1 MNNLFSPILAR
12 EFWQG
17 DCLEL
22 MRDIPDGSV
31 DMICTDPPYGMS
43 FQSNHRK
50 ERHNKIENDSSLEWI
65 EDFTNEMFRVAKN
78 NSAHY
83 SFCSFHHVDKFKI
96 AFEKKFTVKNI
107 LIWEKNNT
115 SMGDLYGDFAPKYE
129 MCFLLH
135 KGRAL
140 IRGKRDPNIFKFA
153 RTRNEL
159 HPTQKPVD
167 LMEYLISKFSDP
179 GDVILDP
186 FAGSGTTAIAAL
198 NTGRGYICIEKDPEY
213 YKLATERVREY
224 NG

>member
-1 MNNLFSPILAR
+1 MTCLFRPLNNISLRL
-12 EFWQG
+12 G

-22 MRDIPDGSV
+22 MREIPSNSI
-31 DMICTDPPYGMS
+31 DMIATDPPYGMS

-50 ERHNKIENDSSLEWI
+50 DQHKKIENDTHLDWLDTFVS
-65 EDFTNEMFRVAKN
+65 EMYRVAKN
-78 NSAHY
+78 NTAHY
-83 SFCSFHHVDKFKI
+83 SFCSFHQVDKFKI
-96 AFEKKFTVKNI
+96 IFEKYFTVKNI

-140 IRGKRDPNIFKFA
+140 IRGKRDPNIFRFA

-167 LMEYLISKFSDP
+167 MMEYLIGKFSDP
-179 GDVILDP
+179 GDTVLDP
-186 FAGSGTTAIAAL
+186 FMGSGTTGVACKR
-198 NTGRGYICIEKDPEY
+198 TGRSFIGIEKDPDY
-213 YKLATERVREY
+213 FRVAAERIS
-224 NG
+224 

>member
-1 MNNLFSPILAR
+1 MKR

-43 FQSNHRK
+43 YQSNRRTVAEQHR
-50 ERHNKIENDSSLEWI
+50 KIENDDSLDWLGEFV
-65 EDFTNEMFRVAKN
+65 DQSYRVAKN

-83 SFCSFHHVDKFKI
+83 FFCSFHHIDKFKQ
-96 AFEKKFTVKNI
+96 ALEKRFKIKNC
-107 LIWEKNNT
+107 LVWEKDNHST
-115 SMGDLYGDFAPKYE
+115 GDLKGDFAPKIE
-129 MCFLLH
+129 FVLFVH
-135 KGRAL
+135 KGRSL

-167 LMEYLISKFSDP
+167 LMEYLISKFSDT

-213 YKLATERVREY
+213 YKLATERVMRHTC
-224 NG
+224 